1 MTSITRRSLVKSA
14 AAAGALTGSGL
25 ANWASAWAQASPF
38 KPETGATLNL
48 LRWRRFVEAEDAQ
61 FNKMV
66 AAFTQATGCRVNVSS
81 ESFDDVQPKAS
92 VAANTGTGP
101 DLIWSLYSVP
111 HLFPQ
116 KCIEVTDVADYL
128 GKKYGGWVSLAES
141 YGKSGGKW
149 ISIPVA
155 VNGGYLNYRI
165 SMVKAAGFNEVP
177 QDTRG
182 FLELCKALKAKGTP
196 SGFPLGRATGDG
208 NAFAHWLLWS
218 HGAAQVDENEKI
230 IINSAETKAALAYA
244 KQLYDTFIPGTAAW
258 NDSNNNRAFLSGE
271 ISLTANGISIYAAAK
286 ISPEAKQRE
295 IAADMDHAFWPIGP
309 VGKPAEIQLAFPMF
323 GMTYSRYPNACKAF
337 MAFILEAEQFNPW
350 LEAAGG
356 YLTHMLNAYDSNPVW
371 TADPKAKVFRE
382 SAKRSFPAGYRGPIN
397 EKAATAIAD
406 FIVVDLFANH
416 CTGRETVDGAIA
428 LAERQLRRIYR

>member
-1 MTSITRRSLVKSA
+1 MTVFNRRTLMKGA
-14 AAAGALTGSGL
+14 AAAGVLSGSGL
-25 ANWASAWAQASPF
+25 TEWAKAWAQAAPF
-38 KPETGATLNL
+38 RPEQGATLNL

-61 FNKMV
+61 FNRMV
-66 AAFTQATGCRVNVSS
+66 AAFTQATGVRVNVSS

-116 KCIEVTDVADYL
+116 KCIDVSDVADYL
-128 GKKYGGWVSLAES
+128 GKKYGGWVPLAEA
-141 YGKSGGKW
+141 YGKAGGKW

-155 VNGGYLNYRI
+155 VNGGYINYRI
-165 SMVKAAGFNEVP
+165 SQVKAAGFNEVP
-177 QDTRG
+177 QDTKG

-218 HGAAQVDENEKI
+218 HGAAQVDEQERI
-230 IINSAETKAALAYA
+230 IINSAETRAALRYA
-244 KQLYDTFIPGTAAW
+244 KELWDTFIPGTAAW

-286 ISPEAKQRE
+286 ASQDAKQRE

-309 VGKPAEIQLAFPMF
+309 IGKPAEIQLAFPMF
-323 GMTYSRYPNACKAF
+323 GMTYSRFPNACKAF
-337 MAFILEAEQFNPW
+337 MAFILEAENFNPW
-350 LEAAGG
+350 LEAAQG
-356 YLTHMLNAYDSNPVW
+356 YLTHVLNAYDANPVW
-371 TADPKAKVFRE
+371 TADPKNRVFRE
-382 SAKRSFPAGYRGPIN
+382 SAKRSFPAGYKGPIN

-406 FIVVDLFANH
+406 FIVVDLFANF
-416 CTGRETVDGAIA
+416 CTGKEDLEGSIRV
-428 LAERQLRRIYR
+428 AERQLRRIYR